1 MGLEW
6 TDEGVLLSSR
16 AQGETS
22 AVIEVMT
29 RQHGRHLGLVRGGRS
44 RRLAPLLQPGN
55 SLQVTWRARLAE
67 QLGSFSVEPQ
77 SLRAGLLLTDPL
89 GLYGLQHLAGLTR
102 LMPERVAH
110 PGVHE
115 ALTLVLD
122 HLGEPLIA
130 GPLLV
135 RFELEL
141 LAELGFGL
149 DLSRCASTGQSW
161 DLAYVSP
168 KSGRAVCRDA
178 GAPYRDRLLPLPS
191 FLVSGERQPGTEIN
205 FRDVA
210 NGLKLTSFFLERDV
224 FSPRGIS
231 LAQTRDGLTSALEK
245 AFAAA
250 GLSGMP
256 DPLA

>member
-1 MGLEW
+1 MEW

-16 AQGETS
+16 AKGETS

-29 RQHGRHLGLVRGGRS
+29 RSHGRHLGLVRGGRS

-55 SLQVTWRARLAE
+55 SLQVTWRARLAD
-67 QLGSFSVEPQ
+67 QLGICTVEPLT
-77 SLRAGLLLTDPL
+77 LRAGALLTDPL
-89 GLYGLQHLAGLTR
+89 GLYGLQHLAFLAR

-141 LAELGFGL
+141 LAELGYGL
-149 DLSRCASTGQSW
+149 DLARCASTGQTW

-168 KSGRAVCRDA
+168 KSGRAVSRDA
-178 GAPYRDRLLPLPS
+178 GEPYRTRLLPLPS
-191 FLVSGERQPGTEIN
+191 FLVSGERQPGSEVN

-224 FSPRGIS
+224 FSPRGVS
-231 LAQTRDGLTSALEK
+231 ASQTREGLSAALAK
-245 AFAAA
+245 AYAAA
-250 GLSGMP
+250 GLSGFP

>member
-6 TDEGVLLSSR
+6 TDEGVLLSTR
-16 AQGETS
+16 AQGESS

-29 RQHGRHLGLVRGGRS
+29 RDHGRHLGLVRGGRS

-55 SLQVTWRARLAE
+55 SLQVTWRARLAD
-67 QLGSFSVEPQ
+67 QLGVMTVEALT
-77 SLRAGLLLTDPL
+77 LRAGLLLGDPI
-89 GLYGLQHLAGLTR
+89 GLYGLQHLAALAR
-102 LMPERVAH
+102 LLPERVAH
-110 PGVHE
+110 AGAHE

-122 HLGEPLIA
+122 HLGEPLIVA
-130 GPLLV
+130 PLIV

-149 DLSRCASTGQSW
+149 DLGRCAATGQTH

-168 KSGRAVCRDA
+168 KSGRAVSRDA
-178 GAPYRDRLLPLPS
+178 GAPYRERLLPLPS
-191 FLVSGERQPGTEIN
+191 FLVAGERQPGSEIN

-210 NGLKLTSFFLERDV
+210 NGLKLTRFFLDRDV
-224 FSPRGIS
+224 LSPRGLS
-231 LAQTRDGLTSALEK
+231 LDQTREGLTGALAR
-245 AFAAA
+245 AFAQA
-250 GLSGMP
+250 GLEGLP